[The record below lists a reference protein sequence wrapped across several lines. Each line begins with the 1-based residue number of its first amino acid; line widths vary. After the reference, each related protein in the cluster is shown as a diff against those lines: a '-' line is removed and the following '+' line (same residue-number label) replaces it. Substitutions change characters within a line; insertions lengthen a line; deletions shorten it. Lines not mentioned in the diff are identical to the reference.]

1 MVTIFL
7 SHGHRDRRW
16 VWFPRGAWFFILTIV
31 AFFSSC
37 SLPAPLSSVFKV
49 ANSDSY
55 YIVGTAKEKETLSDL
70 FHLLELETKGG
81 EEQFAVVREIGNEL
95 LRLEDYGRLTNFL
108 TEWVDKHPED
118 PYDGYLLLM
127 TAYTYLKE
135 DAKPVAALYF
145 NRIVK
150 NYPDLMVQG
159 QSIHL
164 ACLNK
169 LIGLVNKPE
178 QRIWYYQEL
187 IARFPD
193 KIDLGVAYFMLAQ
206 SYEQIGAWD
215 AAIQTYTKILP
226 YYNSSIPGFP
236 DAFGYAKKIVDF
248 YNSPKDWSFE
258 TLDDLV
264 KAIQSALDAG
274 SSKLL
279 NKYRAKVNFFAMSW
293 EQENSDTTN
302 MTEFNFSDFMSGNRI
317 RYSPTVDSSSNAN
330 EAYLKTWGWSQRIST
345 WYLYFRKI
353 NFPADPEIHGRWEWA
368 GVYYGEK
375 F

>member
-1 MVTIFL
+1 M
-7 SHGHRDRRW
+7 
-16 VWFPRGAWFFILTIV
+16 A
-31 AFFSSC
+31 
-37 SLPAPLSSVFKV
+37 
-49 ANSDSY
+49 
-55 YIVGTAKEKETLSDL
+55 
-70 FHLLELETKGG
+70 
-81 EEQFAVVREIGNEL
+81 
-95 LRLEDYGRLTNFL
+95 
-108 TEWVDKHPED
+108 
-118 PYDGYLLLM
+118 
-127 TAYTYLKE
+127 AYTYLKE

-145 NRIVK
+145 DRIVK
-150 NYPDLMVQG
+150 NYPDLAIQG
-159 QSIHL
+159 ESIHL

-169 LIGLVNKPE
+169 LIELVNKPE

-206 SYEQIGAWD
+206 SYERIGAWD
-215 AAIQTYTKILP
+215 AAIQTYTKFLP
-226 YYNSSIPGFP
+226 YFNSSIPGFP

-264 KAIQSALDAG
+264 QAIQKALDAG

-293 EQENSDTTN
+293 EQENSDTAN

-317 RYSPTVDSSSNAN
+317 HYSPTVDSSSNAN

-353 NFPADPEIHGRWEWA
+353 NFPADPDIHGRWEWA

>member
-1 MVTIFL
+1 
-7 SHGHRDRRW
+7 
-16 VWFPRGAWFFILTIV
+16 
-31 AFFSSC
+31 
-37 SLPAPLSSVFKV
+37 V

-169 LIGLVNKPE
+169 LIELVNKPE

-215 AAIQTYTKILP
+215 AAIQTYTKFLP